1 MIVFYSPFNIM
12 VVIRNLIIFAKTL
25 FENIKTIKNYG
36 FFCINLFVV
45 SISLNTS
52 NFFRSLLDLTTRVKI
67 KNIIIKARK
76 IKYILII
83 KSTISAMKVCFRQI
97 DRT

>member
-1 MIVFYSPFNIM
+1 MA
-12 VVIRNLIIFAKTL
+12 VIRNLIIFAKTL
-25 FENIKTIKNYG
+25 FENIKNHKKNYG

-52 NFFRSLLDLTTRVKI
+52 NFFRSLLDLTARVKI
-67 KNIIIKARK
+67 KNIIIIKARK

-83 KSTISAMKVCFRQI
+83 KSTISAMKVCFLMTNR
-97 DRT
+97 

>member
-1 MIVFYSPFNIM
+1 M
-12 VVIRNLIIFAKTL
+12 V
-25 FENIKTIKNYG
+25 

-67 KNIIIKARK
+67 KNIIKARK

-83 KSTISAMKVCFRQI
+83 KSTISAMKVCFLMTNRLGHKNEK
-97 DRT
+97 

>member
-1 MIVFYSPFNIM
+1 MG
-12 VVIRNLIIFAKTL
+12 VIRNLIIFAKTL
-25 FENIKTIKNYG
+25 FENIKNHKKNYG

-83 KSTISAMKVCFRQI
+83 KSTISAMKVCFLMTNR
-97 DRT
+97 

>member
-1 MIVFYSPFNIM
+1 M

-25 FENIKTIKNYG
+25 FENIKNHKKNYG

-83 KSTISAMKVCFRQI
+83 KSTISAMKVCFLMTNR
-97 DRT
+97 

>member
-1 MIVFYSPFNIM
+1 MA
-12 VVIRNLIIFAKTL
+12 VIRNLIIFAKTL
-25 FENIKTIKNYG
+25 FENIKNHKKNYG

-83 KSTISAMKVCFRQI
+83 KSTISAMKVCFLMTNR
-97 DRT
+97 